1 MDHLSGCRP
10 PGHAAPANVGSPGA
24 GVFWAYYNTCP
35 AQRNKSSAITIL
47 LHCVRPSGWHNPQA
61 GHTLCV

>member
-47 LHCVRPSGWHNPQA
+47 LHCVRPSGWH
-61 GHTLCV
+61 